1 MKARQLLSLT
11 DVSGCENPLNSSAKK
26 KRTVACPL
34 RSCLCPDM
42 NGVVCS
48 SFSFFRRR
56 GPYSSL
62 AKWYAD
68 QLRAVGSFLQE
79 EQIGVFISTARC
91 KAKPGNPGERTVRV
105 VFQKSAVFRQ
115 KNDWVKKH
123 WPFFFPVIFLPI
135 TLSFDD
141 QTEPGSGALFSSAAC
156 RPFSKSSSVTDTSS
170 APCTTCALVIMRPS
184 EEIMRPE
191 PSPVVIA

>member
-1 MKARQLLSLT
+1 
-11 DVSGCENPLNSSAKK
+11 
-26 KRTVACPL
+26 
-34 RSCLCPDM
+34 M

-91 KAKPGNPGERTVRV
+91 KAKPGNPGKRTVR
-105 VFQKSAVFRQ
+105 A
-115 KNDWVKKH
+115 
-123 WPFFFPVIFLPI
+123 
-135 TLSFDD
+135 
-141 QTEPGSGALFSSAAC
+141 AL
-156 RPFSKSSSVTDTSS
+156 
-170 APCTTCALVIMRPS
+170 
-184 EEIMRPE
+184 
-191 PSPVVIA
+191 